1 MCAIITYKG
10 FLMDMIDKIRYLYYS
25 NHVQITW
32 FFIGF
37 FMLAGIHAF
46 SVRDY
51 TGMLVDWGLVA
62 LNYIFRK

>member
-1 MCAIITYKG
+1 
-10 FLMDMIDKIRYLYYS
+10 MDTIDKIRYWYYS

-37 FMLAGIHAF
+37 FMLAGLHDIKHREYISAMIDF
-46 SVRDY
+46 
-51 TGMLVDWGLVA
+51 GIVA

>member
-1 MCAIITYKG
+1 
-10 FLMDMIDKIRYLYYS
+10 MDTIDKIRYWYYS

-37 FMLAGIHAF
+37 FMLAGLHDIKHREYISAMIDF
-46 SVRDY
+46 
-51 TGMLVDWGLVA
+51 GLVA